1 MGGGAV
7 WGHAHV
13 EAGRGQTR
21 YSRELCSQ
29 HVSVLAEI
37 LVLPGHRR
45 RRRNGTANRY
55 YDQPVLWQGQGR
67 GHQCITPVPLGEAR
81 AAPRITG

>member
-1 MGGGAV
+1 MELYNFSAFAKKGQPDRAV
-7 WGHAHV
+7 
-13 EAGRGQTR
+13 T
-21 YSRELCSQ
+21 RELCSQ